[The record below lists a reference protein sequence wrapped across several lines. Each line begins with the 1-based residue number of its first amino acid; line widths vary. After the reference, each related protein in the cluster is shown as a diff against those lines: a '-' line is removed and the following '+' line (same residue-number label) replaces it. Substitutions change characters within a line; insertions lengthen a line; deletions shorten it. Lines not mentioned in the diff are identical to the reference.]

1 MLSCNTNKLHSSVLQ
16 KGGYI
21 MADGK
26 ELKPKS
32 FRIDDETAEKFKEI
46 SNTIGGNQQETLAKL
61 IEAFEFQS
69 GKAILTEKKADIE
82 QFEKYITAITR
93 MYMGSL
99 EDNQNI
105 TETVRTE
112 FDALLKSKDTT
123 IQDLQEKLTVAK
135 QLKEDATLKARTH
148 ADENARLNEVI
159 DSLNNEYNSKMD
171 DMQYMLSDKDNLN
184 KALTDSCNDLKAKIE
199 GMREAAEQSAIL
211 RGELDQLKKEHE
223 KVIREQSDLEK
234 KMQQEQT
241 AHEKT
246 VSELKQHEADALE
259 RLKEQLQLA
268 QDKAILQ
275 IEKSYQ
281 EQMQKLKA
289 DKQAEVD
296 KYQQKYFDLLEQM
309 KTQTAAVEQN

>member
-1 MLSCNTNKLHSSVLQ
+1 MLSCNTYKIHSSVLQ

-93 MYMGSL
+93 MFMGSL

-112 FDALLKSKDTT
+112 FDALLKSKDAT

-171 DMQYMLSDKDNLN
+171 DMQSMLSDKDNLN

-199 GMREAAEQSAIL
+199 GMREVAEQSAVL

-223 KVIREQSDLEK
+223 KVIREQSDLK
-234 KMQQEQT
+234 KQMQQEQT
-241 AHEKT
+241 AHERT
-246 VSELKQHEADALE
+246 VSDLKQHEADALE

>member
-1 MLSCNTNKLHSSVLQ
+1 
-16 KGGYI
+16 

-32 FRIDDETAEKFKEI
+32 FRIDEETAEKFKEI
-46 SNTIGGNQQETLAKL
+46 SNIIGGNQQETLAKL

-93 MYMGSL
+93 MFMGSL

-105 TETVRTE
+105 TDIVRTE
-112 FDALLKSKDTT
+112 FDALLKSKDAT

-135 QLKEDATLKARTH
+135 QLKEDAALKARTH
-148 ADENARLNEVI
+148 ADENARLKSMI
-159 DSLNNEYNSKMD
+159 DRLNNEYNSKID
-171 DMQYMLSDKDNLN
+171 DMQSMLYDKDNLN
-184 KALTDSCNDLKAKIE
+184 KALTDSCNDLKVKVE
-199 GMREAAEQSAIL
+199 DMKDAAEQSAVL
-211 RGELDQLKKEHE
+211 REELDQLKKEYE
-223 KVIREQSDLEK
+223 KVVREQSELEK
-234 KMQQEQT
+234 QMQLEQS

-246 VSELKQHEADALE
+246 ISELKQHEADTLE

-281 EQMQKLKA
+281 DQIQKLKA
-289 DKQAEVD
+289 DKQVEVD
-296 KYQQKYFDLLEQM
+296 KYQQKYFDLLEQF
-309 KTQTAAVEQN
+309 K